1 MADPKQKS
9 TPPSDFQ
16 EKVLTIE
23 QQGKDITDHDSRIDA
38 LEQKLDTPEH
48 IASLLDFAS
57 SDSKKIDKLF
67 ATIFTSM
74 LKDEKANPEV
84 RSMIVEII
92 NKTDRNVFF
101 TTTKKW
107 GKVLGLGLIY
117 ILGWISPLIMEWLK
131 KKFGL

>member
-1 MADPKQKS
+1 
-9 TPPSDFQ
+9 
-16 EKVLTIE
+16 
-23 QQGKDITDHDSRIDA
+23 
-38 LEQKLDTPEH
+38 
-48 IASLLDFAS
+48 
-57 SDSKKIDKLF
+57 
-67 ATIFTSM
+67 M

-92 NKTDRNVFF
+92 NKTDRNIFF

-107 GKVLGLGLIY
+107 GKVFGLGLIY